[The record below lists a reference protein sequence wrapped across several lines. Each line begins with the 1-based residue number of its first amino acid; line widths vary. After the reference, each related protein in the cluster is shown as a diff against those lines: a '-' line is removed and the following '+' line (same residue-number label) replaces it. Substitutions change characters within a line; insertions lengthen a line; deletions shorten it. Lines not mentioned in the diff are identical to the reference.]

1 MNFSTSLLPNIWLWG
16 SHLFYFPLLIF
27 AIWQAP
33 WHHLKNTNDANVFF
47 ASCIILW
54 LIWQLSGGI
63 TLGLEFHL
71 LLVTTV
77 TLMFGWQF
85 AILNVTLVQLG
96 LTISGHADWTS
107 FSLNTLCNGIVPI
120 WVTYGIY
127 WLAFLFL
134 PKHFFIYIYAS
145 AFFGGALAMLASRLT
160 GMGILLLSDTYRW
173 TQLGDEPL
181 FIIVMLFPEAF
192 LNGMLITI
200 LVVFRPQWVSSFSD
214 KCYINGK

>member
-1 MNFSTSLLPNIWLWG
+1 MNFPTSLLPAVWVWG
-16 SHLFYFPLLIF
+16 SYFIYFPLLLF

-47 ASCIILW
+47 ASSIVLW

-71 LLVTTV
+71 LLVTTI

-85 AILNVTLVQLG
+85 ATLNVTLVQLG
-96 LTISGHADWTS
+96 LTLSGHADWVS
-107 FSLNTLCNGIVPI
+107 FPLNTLCNGIVPI
-120 WVTYGIY
+120 WVTYGVY

-134 PKHFFIYIYAS
+134 PKHFFIYIYVS

-160 GMGILLLSDTYRW
+160 GMSILLLSDTYRL

-192 LNGMLITI
+192 VNGMLITI

-214 KCYINGK
+214 KRYIKGK